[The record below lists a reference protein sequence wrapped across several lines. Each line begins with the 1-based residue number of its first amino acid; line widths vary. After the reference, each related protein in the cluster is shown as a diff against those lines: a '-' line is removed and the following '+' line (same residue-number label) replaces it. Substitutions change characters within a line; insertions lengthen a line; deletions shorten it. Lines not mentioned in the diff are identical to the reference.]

1 MSDANIEIESS
12 PLCGKMERDGIEFEI
27 LIYRIDGVD
36 EGWSLEVVDE
46 EGTSIVWDDLFDTD
60 QAALDELC
68 WAIEEEG
75 ILAIIRPLDD
85 ELH

>member
-12 PLCGKMERDGIEFEI
+12 PLCGKMERDGIQIEI
-27 LIYRIDGVD
+27 FIYRIDGSNED
-36 EGWSLEVVDE
+36 WSLEIVDE

-68 WAIEEEG
+68 RAIEKEG
-75 ILAIIRPLDD
+75 ILAIIRPTDD

>member
-1 MSDANIEIESS
+1 MSDANIEIEYS
-12 PLCGKMERDGIEFEI
+12 PLCGKMERDGIQIEI
-27 LIYRIDGVD
+27 FIYRIDGSNED
-36 EGWSLEVVDE
+36 WSLEIVDE

-68 WAIEEEG
+68 RAIEEEG
-75 ILAIIRPLDD
+75 ILAIIRPTDD

>member
-12 PLCGKMERDGIEFEI
+12 PFCGKMERDGIQIEI
-27 LIYRIDGVD
+27 FIYRIDESNED
-36 EGWSLEVVDE
+36 WSLEIFDE
-46 EGTSIVWDDLFDTD
+46 EGTSIVWNDLFDTD

-68 WAIEEEG
+68 QAIEEEG
-75 ILAIIRPLDD
+75 ILAIIRPTDD

>member
-12 PLCGKMERDGIEFEI
+12 PLCRTMKRDGIEIEI
-27 LIYRIDGVD
+27 LIYRIDGTN

-46 EGTSIVWDDLFDTD
+46 AGTSIVWDDLFDTD

-68 WAIEEEG
+68 QAIEEEG
-75 ILAIIRPLDD
+75 ISAIIRPTDD

>member
-1 MSDANIEIESS
+1 MGADH
-12 PLCGKMERDGIEFEI
+12 
-27 LIYRIDGVD
+27 
-36 EGWSLEVVDE
+36 
-46 EGTSIVWDDLFDTD
+46 DLFDTD

-68 WAIEEEG
+68 RAIEEEG

>member
-12 PLCGKMERDGIEFEI
+12 PLCRKMERDGIKIEI
-27 LIYRIDGVD
+27 LIYRIEGTN

-60 QAALDELC
+60 QAALDEFC
-68 WAIEEEG
+68 RAIEEEG
-75 ILAIIRPLDD
+75 ISAILRPTDD